1 MPGDVCVAHRGTW
14 RPVNE
19 RDPDDES
26 SRARI
31 ITRSVV
37 RSLNAK
43 VEPAGCTVHRIVPID
58 GTSLVLCAC
67 GRAGSTRK
75 TGSATTTEPNQL
87 GVLVID
93 ARDGRIS
100 NTVRFPGALRDEA
113 VVWMSVQS
121 DAAAEGHDDAEGDHQ
136 GGKDAGRSVRVA
148 CVTSSGSLW
157 RFRVHAGLGDAADYT
172 GHGDD
177 EILAVHSDA
186 LLQALVSEDS
196 PMEDLVL
203 AMDAVEVGSASAS
216 ANGTTSDLMESD
228 PTKGAADSLP
238 RFVSENGY
246 RGARPGYTYWGG
258 DDGIGPHHDDGN
270 RDDRTASEDA
280 QESHESHAAGY
291 YRNDV
296 MRALLA
302 ARRQRDRRRPP
313 ADGKQTDRRNKKKLL
328 RCFLHLPRSSKFV
341 ACSHEPQDG
350 MLTVGDLELSP
361 ADAGEP
367 SVSNLDCVMGHLS
380 GVLVVAASPNV
391 KYLASGS
398 YDETIRIVDTATW
411 TCIRIL
417 KGHGG
422 GIKCL
427 AFSEDGTQLISAA
440 SDNTT
445 RVWSTATWM
454 CMRQLHG
461 RHEDATW
468 PVSQALTTIPTTPTT
483 PTTPMTPS
491 SSPSSTPASS
501 PPTSAKLLVSGS
513 NGLFGGST
521 LKLFDVTSGNCLAT
535 FAQLRY
541 DHKGSCSA
549 VCFSQSPT
557 QQLAIVTA
565 ATDASLAGWTCDL
578 SHQPA
583 SNKPR
588 LAKGFFT

>member
-1 MPGDVCVAHRGTW
+1 M
-14 RPVNE
+14 
-19 RDPDDES
+19 
-26 SRARI
+26 
-31 ITRSVV
+31 
-37 RSLNAK
+37 NAK

-67 GRAGSTRK
+67 GHAGSTRK
-75 TGSATTTEPNQL
+75 TGSAATTEPNQL
-87 GVLVID
+87 GVLVVD
-93 ARDGRIS
+93 ARDGRIG

-121 DAAAEGHDDAEGDHQ
+121 DAAAEGHDDAEGGDQ
-136 GGKDAGRSVRVA
+136 GGKDAGRSVGVA

-157 RFRVHAGLGDAADYT
+157 RFRVHVGLGDAAD
-172 GHGDD
+172 HGDD

-186 LLQALVSEDS
+186 LLQALGSEDS

-203 AMDAVEVGSASAS
+203 AMDAVEVGTAS
-216 ANGTTSDLMESD
+216 ANGTTSELMESD
-228 PTKGAADSLP
+228 PTEGAADSLP

-258 DDGIGPHHDDGN
+258 DDGIGPHHDHDHDHDHDGD
-270 RDDRTASEDA
+270 RDDRTASEDT
-280 QESHESHAAGY
+280 QESHKSHAAGY

-313 ADGKQTDRRNKKKLL
+313 ADGQQTDRKNQKKLL

-341 ACSHEPQDG
+341 ACSHEPEDG

-380 GVLVVAASPNV
+380 GVLVVAASPDE

-468 PVSQALTTIPTTPTT
+468 PVSQALTTTPATT
-483 PTTPMTPS
+483 S
-491 SSPSSTPASS
+491 SSPSSSSSSSSS
-501 PPTSAKLLVSGS
+501 PSPSTPTSSTPTAKLLVSGS

-549 VCFSQSPT
+549 VCFSRPPT
-557 QQLAIVTA
+557 QQQLAIVTA